1 MPVPWKRIILCLDGT
16 WVNSD
21 KGYNRPT
28 LDQPNATLQVPSN
41 VTRVYRALRNRDR
54 DGTCQISYY
63 QPGVG
68 STGGIADSIA
78 GGVFGAGV
86 SENMREAYS
95 FVAANYEPGDEIILM
110 GFSRGAFTA
119 RAVASMIS
127 EIGLL
132 NSKGME
138 VFYPI
143 FKDVQN
149 MRNTNYKDKFPT
161 VPFPNKPKSPD
172 RGKEYRQRLEE
183 GGFTRLNDP
192 DGYHIKIRCVAVWDT
207 ALALDEDRASFS
219 PAVWERPPKSR
230 TDLRQVWFPGAHSNV
245 GGGLPD
251 QEIANITMAWMM
263 DQLASIGVAF
273 QSNTID
279 RIFDESVRFYYN
291 CGQQSKPRPDSPE
304 RKRMTQWASASIY
317 DEHRPVRPWALGE
330 IVQPETGLYRLAGK
344 TTRTPGMYHVV
355 ARDTGQATPYFLRDT
370 NEKIHRSVR
379 IRLALEGLGYDDLGP
394 YKCRALLKKGPWSLR
409 RIRYVVRSTR
419 QTLNSYGEL
428 DEAIDEKEESGW
440 GWMYDGPKEHAPPDT
455 LLMEEELGPYENELL
470 RLNKGEASEV
480 EILLLVVRSIA
491 KYSQIA
497 GDDNTGGSS
506 ENSSG
511 QAVF

>member
-1 MPVPWKRIILCLDGT
+1 MATKGIPAKRIILCLDGT

-21 KGYNRPT
+21 KGYNPPT

-41 VTRVYRALRNRDR
+41 VTRLYRSLKKRDQ
-54 DGTCQISYY
+54 DGTGQVLYY

-78 GGVFGAGV
+78 GGAFGIGV

-95 FVAANYEPGDEIILM
+95 FVAANYEPGDEIILV

-119 RAVASMIS
+119 RGVAVRETDPQGLIS
-127 EIGLL
+127 DIGLL

-149 MRNTNYKDKFPT
+149 LRNSHYKDKFPT
-161 VPFPNKPKSPD
+161 VPFPNKPKPPHQ
-172 RGKEYRQRLEE
+172 GKEYRHRLEE
-183 GGFTRLNDP
+183 GGFTRLYDP
-192 DGYHIKIRCVAVWDT
+192 DGYRIKVRCVAVWDT
-207 ALALDEDRASFS
+207 VGSLALSNDIEYAFQALALDEDRASFS
-219 PAVWERPPKSR
+219 PALWERPPNVR

-251 QEIANITMAWMM
+251 QEIANISMAWMM
-263 DQLASIGVAF
+263 DQLASIGVSF
-273 QSNTID
+273 EPNTIQQ
-279 RIFDESVRFYYN
+279 IFTDNVRYYYN
-291 CGQQSKPRPDSPE
+291 CGQQSKPRPDSPDRDRLKE
-304 RKRMTQWASASIY
+304 WALPSVY

-330 IVQPETGLYRLAGK
+330 IISPDTGLYRLAGK

-355 ARDTGQATPYFLRDT
+355 TRDTGQNTPYFLRDT

-379 IRLALEGLGYDDLGP
+379 IRLSLEGLGYNDLGP
-394 YKCRALLKKGPWSLR
+394 YKCRALLRKGPWSLR
-409 RIRYVVRSTR
+409 RIRYVSRSTR
-419 QTLNSYGEL
+419 EIINSYGEL
-428 DEAIDEKEESGW
+428 DEVIDENENSSW
-440 GWMYDGPKEHAPPDT
+440 GWLYDGPKEDEPPST

-470 RLNKGEASEV
+470 RLSKGEITS
-480 EILLLVVRSIA
+480 
-491 KYSQIA
+491 
-497 GDDNTGGSS
+497 D
-506 ENSSG
+506 
-511 QAVF
+511 

>member
-149 MRNTNYKDKFPT
+149 MRNTHYKDKFPT

-183 GGFTRLNDP
+183 PLKGGFTRLNDP

-207 ALALDEDRASFS
+207 VGSLALALDEDRASFS
-219 PAVWERPPKSR
+219 PAVWERPHKSR

-273 QSNTID
+273 ESNTID

-304 RKRMTQWASASIY
+304 RKRMAQWASASIY

-379 IRLALEGLGYDDLGP
+379 IRLSLEGLGYDDLGP

-428 DEAIDEKEESGW
+428 DEVIDEKEESGW
-440 GWMYDGPKEHAPPDT
+440 GWMYDGPKEDAPPDT

-470 RLNKGEASEV
+470 RLNKGKASEG
-480 EILLLVVRSIA
+480 EMLLLVL
-491 KYSQIA
+491 Y
-497 GDDNTGGSS
+497 D
-506 ENSSG
+506 
-511 QAVF
+511 